1 MNTISEKVATVYS
14 GYRFRF
20 LGFNSILGLLFL
32 FLSISPLYSTAVC
45 IGLECSSLSRETILL
60 SNLAN
65 PVLGEIYT
73 DKFLSSMGQ
82 SAVLQNINSAMLGG
96 NKVER
101 NRIGI
106 GYSMARTKVSALDYF
121 ENTEL
126 RDLPRLGVAASPS
139 LSYRFNLGY
148 ALGLTGE
155 WQKWDISFHF
165 FPYYLSETNIPFLKI
180 RNTDVSGRVLN
191 SGLNARYFPF
201 FTSDANAHPYLRNL
215 SFGLG
220 IYQTNQEIYLFAYDR
235 RPTQFR
241 IDGDTRRWIGI
252 NQLTYT
258 SILNSA
264 TADVRYAFSPF
275 QFFSV
280 YTGLGLVYN
289 QGITR
294 IRVERYAAIS
304 SSENRDDFS
313 TNPSSVGLDFRREYR
328 LRNSNG
334 YGILGVQFF
343 WNQISI
349 GLEYLR
355 NQSSESLNLGVQ
367 YSF

>member
-1 MNTISEKVATVYS
+1 MRVY
-14 GYRFRF
+14 FC
-20 LGFNSILGLLFL
+20 NSILKLFPYSCIL
-32 FLSISPLYSTAVC
+32 GFVLQIFFSSSISATAVC
-45 IGLECSSLSRETILL
+45 LGVECSSISRETILI
-60 SNLAN
+60 SNLIN

-96 NKVER
+96 NKVEK
-101 NRIGI
+101 NQIGI

-148 ALGLTGE
+148 ALGKNSE
-155 WQKWDISFHF
+155 WQKWDIAFHF

-191 SGLNARYFPF
+191 AGVNARYFPF
-201 FTSDANAHPYLRNL
+201 FTSDTNTNPYLRNL
-215 SFGLG
+215 SFGFGL
-220 IYQTNQEIYLFAYDR
+220 YQTNQEIYLFAYDR

-241 IDGDTRRWIGI
+241 VDGDTRRWIGI

-264 TADVRYAFSPF
+264 TADVRYSFSPF
-275 QFFSV
+275 NFFSA
-280 YTGLGLVYN
+280 YAGFGLMYN
-289 QGITR
+289 QGFTR

-313 TNPSSVGLDFRREYR
+313 TNPSSIGLDFRREYKM
-328 LRNSNG
+328 RNSNG
-334 YGILGVQFF
+334 YGILGIQFF
-343 WNQISI
+343 WNQMIVN
-349 GLEYLR
+349 LEYLR